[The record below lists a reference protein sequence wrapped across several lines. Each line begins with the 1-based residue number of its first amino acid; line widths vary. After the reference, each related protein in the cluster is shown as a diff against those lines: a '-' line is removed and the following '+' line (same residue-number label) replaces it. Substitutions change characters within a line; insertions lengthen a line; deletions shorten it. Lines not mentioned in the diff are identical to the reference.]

1 MVTSEKQVEFKYPPK
16 VATAKA
22 VFLDRDGTLNV
33 DSGYVHRIAD
43 WIWIPGAIAAVGL
56 LKRAGYLIVI
66 VTNQA
71 GIARGLYNEDNLRSL
86 HDWVQADLRQYDL
99 EVDAF
104 YHCPHHPD
112 FGARRD
118 CSCRKPK
125 PGMLLA
131 AAQDLRVDLRA
142 SWMVGDKASDI
153 EAGLAAG
160 VRTVHVMSGSGEGI
174 HDIPP
179 EAHLVADLLEAAK
192 FIASLPVVDSSSPG
206 GRS

>member
-1 MVTSEKQVEFKYPPK
+1 MEMSKKQVEINYYPK
-16 VATAKA
+16 VDAAKA
-22 VFLDRDGTLNV
+22 VFLDRDGTLNL
-33 DSGYVHRIAD
+33 DSGYVHRIED
-43 WIWIPGAIAAVGL
+43 WIWIVGAIEALQL
-56 LKRAGYLIVI
+56 LKRAGYLIII

-86 HDWVQADLRQYDL
+86 HDWVQADLRPYDL
-99 EVDAF
+99 KVDAF

-112 FGARRD
+112 FGAHRD

-131 AAQDLRVDLRA
+131 AAQDLGIDLRA

-160 VRTVHVMSGSGEGI
+160 VRTVHVMSGSGGAI
-174 HDIPP
+174 HTIPP
-179 EAHLVADLLEAAK
+179 QAHQATDLLDAAK
-192 FIASLPVVDSSSPG
+192 FIASCVALVSGSPG